1 MATRKPV
8 SCFVLAP
15 HLAHLRQALQWR
27 IEKRELLSKL
37 VCATC
42 ARDPLS
48 HDARVFGV
56 DPEGDIVF
64 SNCFALPHDTPAEYI
79 TDHMVCLFE
88 RSLRMFPV
96 GPFFFCSHQQSDPL
110 RPDLPHN
117 FQMVDDLRWV
127 YSATEPPHAPHRI
140 SQSTCTRGIARGAT
154 TAVVVGGRPVRLRF
168 LATPHGPADQ
178 RSPPASPADG
188 VPRQAEADPYH

>member
-1 MATRKPV
+1 MLRKLLNCRRP
-8 SCFVLAP
+8 S
-15 HLAHLRQALQWR
+15 RQALQWR

-64 SNCFALPHDTPAEYI
+64 SNCFALPHDTTAEYI

-96 GPFFFCSHQQSDPL
+96 GHFFFYVFLCSHQQTHAS

-117 FQMVDDLRWV
+117 FRMVD
-127 YSATEPPHAPHRI
+127 
-140 SQSTCTRGIARGAT
+140 
-154 TAVVVGGRPVRLRF
+154 VR
-168 LATPHGPADQ
+168 
-178 RSPPASPADG
+178 
-188 VPRQAEADPYH
+188 

>member
-1 MATRKPV
+1 MEHRE
-8 SCFVLAP
+8 L
-15 HLAHLRQALQWR
+15 HLRQALQWR

-64 SNCFALPHDTPAEYI
+64 SNCFALPHDTTAEYI

-96 GPFFFCSHQQSDPL
+96 GPFFFMFFYVVTSRRMHHALIFRIIFEWSMGIL
-110 RPDLPHN
+110 
-117 FQMVDDLRWV
+117 DDRT
-127 YSATEPPHAPHRI
+127 SARTARHKPVHVHPRHR
-140 SQSTCTRGIARGAT
+140 QGGHDGGGRGWLTCTASVPRYAT
-154 TAVVVGGRPVRLRF
+154 WTR
-168 LATPHGPADQ
+168 GPA
-178 RSPPASPADG
+178 
-188 VPRQAEADPYH
+188 